1 MKQFPR
7 TLAVL
12 LIVFALVALFY
23 SLIIPI
29 FEGPDEDDHFRY
41 AKFIAD
47 YRALPVQAF
56 ETGGGIAGHQG
67 WQPPLYYSL
76 VALVIAPIDKSD
88 HEQQLWR
95 NYEATFVGDPA
106 CCGRNIYYH
115 PDSQNF
121 PYRGTTLAVH
131 LARLVSILFSIITVA
146 TTFFIAQTI
155 FKTDHASR
163 ITTYELR
170 IANCELRIALTAAA
184 IVAFNPSFLFAS
196 ALVSND
202 APLAAFSSLTLLMW
216 TRWLTDHKT
225 FTPKSVAL
233 ASVFLAC
240 GVLTKTTALGLVP
253 FTFLIFAYLAFRQRS
268 IRLFVFTSSILGA
281 TNLFVSG
288 WMFARN
294 QILYGDPLAY
304 KLMTTSALFPR
315 SGELTPPELFQIS
328 LPWMWQTFWGG
339 PTPGDFA
346 PALLIAL
353 GVITVVALIGFAL
366 YVLRITNYELRIA
379 ILALLA
385 WFGFILTAQIRFI
398 TMTTGA
404 DQGRYLFPAI
414 SVIAL
419 IIVFGW
425 HEIASRI
432 SRITHHVLRFTHLPF
447 VILAFFTLALFVPFA
462 YTLPAYARPELATAS
477 DFARITNIVRVNFAD
492 QIELVGYDVVA
503 RAIRPGATLNVTLY
517 WGALAPM
524 HESYRVFVHLIGQN
538 DKSAGGADVIPG
550 RGAFPTVYWKPGDA
564 LRDVVRVPINANA
577 PPGKYAIEVGLYPVG
592 KNGERLTA
600 IESGEDRAI
609 IGAIKVAP
617 SAPLA
622 YAPRHPLSAQ
632 FGDAIELIGY
642 DADTTQD
649 ELRLLLFWRA
659 RANVAD
665 EYKVFVHALDANGKI
680 LAQADR
686 LPQNGNYPT
695 SIWSA
700 GEMIRDEYVLR
711 VPIQSSYRLA
721 LGLYRADT
729 GERLPVGASDHLE
742 LNIGATR

>member
-1 MKQFPR
+1 MINRVPKS
-7 TLAVL
+7 
-12 LIVFALVALFY
+12 LVALLVVFATLAAFY
-23 SLIIPI
+23 SVIIPI
-29 FEGPDEDDHFRY
+29 FEGPDEDNHFRY

-47 YRALPVQAF
+47 NRALPVQVF

-131 LARLVSILFSIITVA
+131 LARLVSILFSLITIA
-146 TTFFIAQTI
+146 ATFFIAKTI
-155 FKTDHASR
+155 LDTHHAD
-163 ITTYELR
+163 YL
-170 IANCELRIALTAAA
+170 ALAAAA

-202 APLAAFSSLTLLMW
+202 APLAAFSSLTLLLW
-216 TRWLTDHKT
+216 VRWLTNHKT
-225 FTPKSVAL
+225 FTTKSVAL
-233 ASVFLAC
+233 ASVFLAL

-253 FTFLIFAYLAFRQRS
+253 FTILVFAYIAFRQRS
-268 IRLFVFTSSILGA
+268 IRLFVFTSSILGGIL
-281 TNLFVSG
+281 LFVAG

-294 QILYGDPLAY
+294 QILYGDPLAL

-339 PTPGDFA
+339 PTPGDFS
-346 PALLIAL
+346 PAILMAL
-353 GVITVVALIGFAL
+353 GIITIIAFVGFTIYAIRNTHHASRVALVFLLTWLAF
-366 YVLRITNYELRIA
+366 
-379 ILALLA
+379 ILA
-385 WFGFILTAQIRFI
+385 AQIRFI

-419 IIVFGW
+419 ILVVGLDTLT
-425 HEIASRI
+425 HYA
-432 SRITHHVLRFTHLPF
+432 SRITHHALPLGS
-447 VILAFFTLALFVPFA
+447 LAHWFIGSFFLLALFVSFA
-462 YTLPAYARPELATAS
+462 YTLPAYARPELATAN

-492 QIELVGYDVVA
+492 QIELVGYDVDT
-503 RAIRPGATLNVTLY
+503 RAIKPGATLNVTLY

-524 HESYRVFVHLIGQN
+524 NESYRVFVHLIGQY
-538 DKSAGGADVIPG
+538 DRSAGGVDVIPG

-564 LRDVVRVPINANA
+564 LRDVVRVPINSNA
-577 PPGKYAIEVGLYPVG
+577 TPGKYALEVGLYAVG

-617 SAPLA
+617 SAPLV
-622 YAPRHPLSAQ
+622 YTPRNALSAQ

-649 ELRLLLFWRA
+649 ELRLALYWRA
-659 RANVAD
+659 RANVSD
-665 EYKVFVHALDANGKI
+665 DYKVFVHALDANGKI

-700 GEMIRDEYVLR
+700 GEMIRDGYVLN
-711 VPIQSSYRLA
+711 ISAQTNYRLA

-729 GERLPVGASDHLE
+729 GERLPVGTGDHLD